1 VSTAARQS
9 SPRTSTDTLA
19 DLLRVRLART
29 DYELREALDLRRR
42 VFCGEQGVSPEADQD
57 GRDGEATHVVALEGD
72 RVVGT
77 CRLIFRGRV
86 ARLGRLAVE
95 PSIRRRGVGAALLH
109 EAAEAARGAAA
120 ERIELHAQTYALE
133 LYEREGYAGHGGEF
147 VEEGIPHLAMRK
159 SLV

>member
-1 VSTAARQS
+1 VSTTPRRS

-19 DLLRVRLART
+19 DLLRVRLAQT
-29 DYELREALDLRRR
+29 DDELRAALELRRR
-42 VFCGEQGVSPEADQD
+42 VFCDEQGVPPQADRD
-57 GRDGEATHVVALEGD
+57 GRDPEATHLVALEGGS
-72 RVVGT
+72 VVGT

-95 PSIRRRGVGAALLH
+95 PAARRRGVGAA
-109 EAAEAARGAAA
+109 EAARRAEA
-120 ERIELHAQTYALE
+120 ERIELHAQTYARE

-147 VEEGIPHLAMRK
+147 VEEGIPHQAMRK